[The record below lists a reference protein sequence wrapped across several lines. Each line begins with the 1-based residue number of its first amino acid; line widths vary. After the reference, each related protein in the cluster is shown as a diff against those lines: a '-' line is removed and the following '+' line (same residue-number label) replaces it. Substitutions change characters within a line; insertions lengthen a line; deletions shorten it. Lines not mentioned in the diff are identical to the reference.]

1 MLREEFAGASKTGA
15 SFVSPLERRMAQRVL
30 PKIPSWLETYH
41 LTMLTLLWSALI
53 VLFGYFASSD
63 IRWLWAVSLVIVMQ
77 YVTDFFDG
85 KIGKYRDTGLV
96 RWGFYM
102 DHFLDYVFLCSELM
116 VYAFLL
122 PEASRFQI
130 FYVFAVFGG
139 YMMSS
144 FLAITA
150 TGSFR
155 ITHLKFGPTEFRIA
169 LVIINTLF
177 IFFGTRY
184 LAKGLRYVAIGG
196 LLMLGVVIYRT
207 QKEIWRLDM
216 EARRL

>member
-1 MLREEFAGASKTGA
+1 MLREEFAGASKA
-15 SFVSPLERRMAQRVL
+15 SVSFLSPLEKRMARRVL

-41 LTMLTLLWSALI
+41 LTLLTILWSGLI
-53 VLFGYFASSD
+53 ILFGYFASTD
-63 IRWLWAVSLVIVMQ
+63 IRWLWAVSLVIVLQ

-102 DHFLDYVFLCSELM
+102 DHLLDYFFLCGELL

-122 PEASRFQI
+122 PEGSRFQI
-130 FYVFAVFGG
+130 FYVFAVFCG

-155 ITHLKFGPTEFRIA
+155 ITHMKFGPTEFRIA
-169 LVIINTLF
+169 LIIINTLF

-196 LLMLGVVIYRT
+196 IIMLAVVIYRT

-216 EARRL
+216 EVKR